1 MVYILLAPGFEDAE
15 ALVPADLLRR
25 AGLDTALTALVG
37 EYVESGHGITVKADM
52 TLDGVKLESGDM
64 LMLPGGAAGYR
75 NLGASSTVEA
85 LVKEA
90 GQRNIWLAAI
100 CAAPTLLGRW
110 GLLEGKQAVCYPGM
124 EKKLTGAV
132 VPEEVPVVR
141 DGNIITSR
149 GAGTSFDFGLEL
161 VRVLA
166 GDEKAEEVRSSV
178 CYR

>member
-25 AGLDTALTALVG
+25 AGIETALTALEG
-37 EYVESGHGITVKADM
+37 EWVESGHGISVKADR
-52 TLDGVKLESGDM
+52 TLAEVSLEQGDM
-64 LMLPGGAAGYR
+64 IMLPGGADGYR
-75 NLGASSTVEA
+75 NLGKSAAVET
-85 LVKEA
+85 LVKDA
-90 GQRNIWLAAI
+90 VRQNIWVAAI

-124 EKKLTGAV
+124 EKKLEGARV
-132 VPEEVPVVR
+132 SEESVVR

-149 GAGTSFDFGLEL
+149 GAGTSFDFALEL
-161 VRVLA
+161 IGVLA
-166 GDEKAEEVRSSV
+166 GEEKAAEIARSV